1 MPKNPFSISFG
12 KKPYQYIERE
22 LIIDEIMDDLQS
34 DEIQNQCFMIT
45 GVRGSGK
52 TVTMTAIENEL
63 RGDKDWI
70 VIGLN
75 AERDML
81 QSLVAKLYDER
92 KSLKDYFDTSIN
104 LSAFGIGISVK
115 NVPPVADIESALEK
129 ILNEIKKR
137 GKRLLITI
145 DEVSNTEGMRQFAS
159 SFQLMIRH
167 DYPIFVIMSGL
178 YENIHNLED
187 EKTLTF
193 LYRAPKFYMEPLNV
207 NLVKQHYMKIF
218 DIGDSEALEMAELTK
233 GYPFAF
239 QALGKYIWTSPGY
252 KLTEEVMIRYDTALA
267 TYVYDKIWDEM
278 SETDRWYMT
287 IIADIGKEMIKTS
300 ELLELSGKKKNEF
313 SQYRVRLSNKG
324 IIDISRRG
332 IISLKLPR
340 FSEFV
345 REKAGY

>member
-22 LIIDEIMDDLQS
+22 LVIDDIMDDLQS
-34 DEIQNQCFMIT
+34 DVIQNQCFMIT

-63 RGDKDWI
+63 RDDKDWI

-81 QSLVAKLYDER
+81 TSLVAKLYDEKR
-92 KSLKDYFDTSIN
+92 LLRDYFDTSIN
-104 LSAFGIGISVK
+104 LSAFGIGVSVK

-137 GKRLLITI
+137 KKRLLVTV

-187 EKTLTF
+187 EKALTF
-193 LYRAPKFYMEPLNV
+193 LYRAPKFYMEPLSV
-207 NLVKQHYMKIF
+207 DLVRVRYMKIF
-218 DIGDSEALEMAELTK
+218 DIDDDRAGKMAKLTK

-239 QALGKYIWTSPGY
+239 QALGKYVWTSPGY
-252 KLTEEVMIRYDTALA
+252 ELNEEVMIKYDNALS

-278 SETDRWYMT
+278 SETDRWYMAV
-287 IIADIGKEMIKTS
+287 IAEMGRETVKTS
-300 ELLELSGKKKNEF
+300 ELLESSGKKKNEF
-313 SQYRVRLSNKG
+313 SQYRVRLSDKG
-324 IIDISRRG
+324 IIDISKRG
-332 IISLKLPR
+332 IIFVKLPR
-340 FSEFV
+340 FLEFV
-345 REKAGY
+345 SRKVD